1 MFAMKPPAEVTDSSA
16 WARQRLTRVV
26 DAFRRG
32 DIDSE
37 RKLICALTDQ
47 WKHLDRTGALNEL
60 VIDSAADTDFASLI
74 GLGAMPDADDG
85 SLESTLILAASRAI
99 DRASG
104 VRLERPLLDNT
115 RLHRPLLD
123 FAALVQIARHEVECD
138 LAVRSRWASFWA
150 AQGLYESLGRLTTR
164 DAVRGYAVAVA
175 TYAIA
180 PQWLRQRAPKTFERV
195 ISSYDFGEAFIAE
208 SAGPAIEVAISL
220 AELTARARAHL

>member
-74 GLGAMPDADDG
+74 GLGAIVGFCAGAYVIVSHVWRMESDG
-85 SLESTLILAASRAI
+85 
-99 DRASG
+99 
-104 VRLERPLLDNT
+104 
-115 RLHRPLLD
+115 
-123 FAALVQIARHEVECD
+123 
-138 LAVRSRWASFWA
+138 
-150 AQGLYESLGRLTTR
+150 
-164 DAVRGYAVAVA
+164 
-175 TYAIA
+175 
-180 PQWLRQRAPKTFERV
+180 
-195 ISSYDFGEAFIAE
+195 
-208 SAGPAIEVAISL
+208 
-220 AELTARARAHL
+220 